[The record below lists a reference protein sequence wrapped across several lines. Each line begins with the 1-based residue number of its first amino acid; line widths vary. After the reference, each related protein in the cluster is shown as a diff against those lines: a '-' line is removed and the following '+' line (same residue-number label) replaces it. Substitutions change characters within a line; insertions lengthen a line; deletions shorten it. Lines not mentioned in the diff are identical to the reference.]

1 LGYFGGYNA
10 VITQIDDF
18 NFIYLECSDGSTI
31 VVKRSEIIKGIT
43 SGRIKF
49 KSFADNIKPQ
59 HWLLLITLSLSIG
72 LALNL
77 ILMIKLIFILLWS
90 LGISFKC
97 GL

>member
-1 LGYFGGYNA
+1 MLFKVGDVLGYFGGYNA

-59 HWLLLITLSLSIG
+59 HWINTKF
-72 LALNL
+72 N
-77 ILMIKLIFILLWS
+77 FND
-90 LGISFKC
+90 
-97 GL
+97 